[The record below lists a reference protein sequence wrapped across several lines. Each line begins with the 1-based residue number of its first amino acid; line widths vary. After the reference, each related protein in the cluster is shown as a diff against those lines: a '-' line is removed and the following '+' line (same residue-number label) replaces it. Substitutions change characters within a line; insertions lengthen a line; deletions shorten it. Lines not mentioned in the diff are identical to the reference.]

1 MYIISLSTLEYHQTL
16 LDSKSC
22 KKKIAADGK
31 GAYNTTISFGK
42 DLLSNGGKMSPI
54 NLLSRKGGGGLYIQA
69 NSYINEAFQGVKAT
83 SDTALKTGDMGLSKH

>member
-22 KKKIAADGK
+22 KKKNAEDGK

-42 DLLSNGGKMSPI
+42 DLLSNGGKMSLI
-54 NLLSRKGGGGLYIQA
+54 NLLFRKRRGGGDCTFKQTL
-69 NSYINEAFQGVKAT
+69 T
-83 SDTALKTGDMGLSKH
+83 LTRPSKG